1 MTKEDLDKIIA
12 KMTPSERSE
21 FMALLAA
28 EKRDPVFKDA
38 AFAAQTAFL
47 EDPARMKVV
56 LCTRRSGKSYG
67 AGLLLMREAWSQA
80 NVSCL
85 YVALTR
91 ASAKRIM
98 WKDVLKT
105 IDREQG
111 LQCRFNE
118 TELSVTLPNGSMIY
132 LLGMDADEQEKD
144 KALGQKFKC
153 IVIDEAASYGVDL
166 HEMVYGILKPAT
178 ADYRGTIAMIGTPGN
193 MKRGLFYEL
202 TKGQNP
208 SEAGRWEK
216 MGWSGH
222 RWTAFDNPHMADKWR
237 AEIEDLKLANPLIE
251 ETPIFQQH
259 YLGKWVID
267 DSNLVYRFDY
277 DRNSFDELPVKQPGA
292 GRWHYV
298 LGIDLGF
305 NDPTAWVVC
314 AYHDFDR
321 TLYVLGA
328 HKKEKCDITEVA
340 EQTRKLM
347 GRFDFDR
354 IVIDNA
360 NKQAVEEMRR
370 RHDIPLTPAE
380 KAGKADFIEIMNG
393 DFISGHIKLH
403 KKMAAPLIDEYGQL
417 IWDDRSGRREEHP
430 AAPNHCCDAALYAWR
445 SCYQYLADM
454 LQPNGLRYGHSEAD
468 WMLMQEEREIEK
480 LLQEKRNREAEMMLY
495 EDPLDDYLTRH

>member
-1 MTKEDLDKIIA
+1 MTKEELDRLIA
-12 KMTPSERSE
+12 KMTPTEKSE
-21 FMALLAA
+21 FFALIAA
-28 EKRDPVFKDA
+28 EKKEPVFKDV
-38 AFAAQTAFL
+38 AFKAQTAFL

-67 AGLLLMREAWSQA
+67 AGLMLMRDAYETP

-105 IDREQG
+105 IDREQALG
-111 LQCRFNE
+111 CRFNE

-144 KALGQKFKC
+144 KALGQKFKSV
-153 IVIDEAASYGVDL
+153 VIDEAASYGVDL

-193 MKRGLFYEL
+193 MKRGLFYDL
-202 TKGQNP
+202 TKGQVP
-208 SEAGRWEK
+208 GESGRWEK

-222 RWTAFDNPHMADKWR
+222 RWTAFDNPHMADKWK

-251 ETPIFQQH
+251 ETPLFQQH

-277 DRNSFDELPVKQPGA
+277 EKNTFDELPAITKK

-314 AYHDFDR
+314 AYHDSDR

-328 HKKEKCDITEVA
+328 HKKDKCDITEVA
-340 EQTRKLM
+340 DQTRKLM

-370 RHDIPLTPAE
+370 RHDIPLVGAE
-380 KAGKADFIEIMNG
+380 KAGKADFMELMNG
-393 DFISGHIKLH
+393 DFVSARIKLH
-403 KKMAAPLIDEYGQL
+403 KKAAAPLIDEYSQL
-417 IWDDRSGRREEHP
+417 IWDDRSQRREEHP
-430 AAPNHCCDAALYAWR
+430 GCANHCTDAALYAWR
-445 SCYQYLADM
+445 HCYAYLSDM
-454 LQPNGLRYGHSEAD
+454 RQDNGLRYGKSED
-468 WMLMQEEREIEK
+468 EWMLMQEEQELER
-480 LLQEKRNREAEMMLY
+480 LLQEKRNMEAEIELY
-495 EDPLDDYLTRH
+495 GDPLDQLN

>member
-1 MTKEDLDKIIA
+1 MKFTPQELEVLIG
-12 KMTPSERSE
+12 KMTPAERAE
-21 FMALLAA
+21 FFALIAA
-28 EKRDPVFKDA
+28 EKKEPVFADA
-38 AFAAQTAFL
+38 RFQRQRDFL
-47 EDPARMKVV
+47 EDPARMRVV

-67 AGLLLMREAWSQA
+67 AGLLLLREAWETP

-111 LQCRFNE
+111 LGCRFNE
-118 TELSVTLPNGSMIY
+118 TELSVTLPNGSIIY

-144 KALGQKFKC
+144 KALGQKFKA

-202 TKGQNP
+202 TQGQNP
-208 SEAGRWEK
+208 GEPGRWEK

-222 RWTAFDNPHMADKWR
+222 RWSAFDNPHITDKWR
-237 AEIEDLKLANPLIE
+237 EEIEDLKKANPLVE
-251 ETPIFQQH
+251 ETPLFQQH
-259 YLGKWVID
+259 YLGKWTVD
-267 DSNLVYRFDY
+267 DSKLVYKFDF
-277 DRNSFDELPVKQPGA
+277 DRNVFDELPTIGGR

-314 AYHDFDR
+314 AYHDTSR
-321 TLYVLGA
+321 VLYVLGA
-328 HKKEKCDITEVA
+328 HKKEHCDITEVA
-340 EQTRKLM
+340 DQTRRLM

-354 IVIDNA
+354 IIIDNA
-360 NKQAVEEMRR
+360 NKQAVEEIRR
-370 RHDIPLTPAE
+370 RHDIPLTAAE
-380 KAGKADFIEIMNG
+380 KTGKADFIEIMNG
-393 DFISGHIKLH
+393 DFILGNIKLH
-403 KKMAAPLIDEYGQL
+403 RKAALPLAEEYSQL
-417 IWDDRSGRREEHP
+417 IWDERSPRREEH
-430 AAPNHCCDAALYAWR
+430 AACANHCVDAALYAWR
-445 SCYQYLADM
+445 HCYQYLSE
-454 LQPNGLRYGHSEAD
+454 LRQPNGLRYGKSEED
-468 WMLMQEEREIEK
+468 WMVLQAEQELEKVLEQRREM
-480 LLQEKRNREAEMMLY
+480 EASLALY
-495 EDPLDDYLTRH
+495 GDTL

>member
-1 MTKEDLDKIIA
+1 MTKDELEKLIA
-12 KMTPSERSE
+12 KMTPAERSE
-21 FMALLAA
+21 FFALVAA
-28 EKRDPVFKDA
+28 EKKEPVFKDQ

-47 EDPARMKVV
+47 EDPARMRVV

-67 AGLLLMREAWSQA
+67 AGLLLLREAYETP

-111 LQCRFNE
+111 LGCRFNE

-144 KALGQKFKC
+144 KALGQKFKAV
-153 IVIDEAASYGVDL
+153 VIDEAASYGVDL

-208 SEAGRWEK
+208 GEPGRWEK

-222 RWTAFDNPHMADKWR
+222 RWSAFDNPHMADKWK
-237 AEIEDLKLANPLIE
+237 AEIEDLRLANPLVE
-251 ETPIFQQH
+251 QTSIFQQH
-259 YLGKWVID
+259 YLGKWTVD
-267 DSNLVYRFDY
+267 DSKLVYRFDY
-277 DRNSFDELPVKQPGA
+277 ERNVFDDLPVMKQG

-314 AYHDFDR
+314 AYHDFDK
-321 TLYVLGA
+321 TLYVLGS
-328 HKKEKCDITEVA
+328 HKKEHCDITEVA
-340 EQTRKLM
+340 DQTHRLM
-347 GRFDFDR
+347 GRFEFDS

-370 RHDIPLTPAE
+370 RHDIPLTAAS
-380 KAGKADFIEIMNG
+380 KTGKADFIEIMNG
-393 DFISGHIKLH
+393 EFVQGRIKLH
-403 KKMAAPLIDEYGQL
+403 RKAAAPLMDEYGQL
-417 IWDDRSGRREEHP
+417 VWDERSPRREEHP
-430 AAPNHCCDAALYAWR
+430 ACPNHLSDAMLYAWR
-445 SCYQYLADM
+445 HCYQYIAEQL
-454 LQPNGLRYGHSEAD
+454 LPNGMRKHHTEAD
-468 WMLMQEEREIEK
+468 WMLIQEEQELERV
-480 LLQEKRNREAEMMLY
+480 LQERRNHEAELAIY
-495 EDPLDDYLTRH
+495 GSENIDILRH